1 MPRAGST
8 TSRLVL
14 AAFLLFAALPLGPA
28 LAPSEAAAV
37 DATEIVVLLR
47 DRTGRDADLDP
58 RPLTPAE
65 LDRLE
70 HAASTSLTAG
80 AVQPNG
86 AQVLVL
92 PGRVGDRSL
101 RRVLAGLRSLP
112 EVVSADDVPRG
123 DDADERPVPSTG
135 DIDRLVVKLNDRA
148 SRDDSDAGRPLSQD
162 ALRRLTRVAG
172 VPLYYERPVSGGAY
186 ALRLFQRMPPASVA
200 AIAARLEADPEV
212 AYAEPTVRGRFGG
225 VPDDPLFEAQ
235 WPLWARG
242 GGIRA
247 PEAWDRSVGDPRVV
261 VAVLDSGVLPAHPDL
276 RDRLLPGHDFVSDV
290 RRSNDFDG
298 RDADPTDPGDATASS
313 ECASGSA
320 ATRSTWHGTHVAG
333 TIGASTNNGLGVAG
347 VDWQARILPV
357 RVGAKCGIDPIDLV
371 DAIRWAAGAVAPGAR
386 IPDAPP
392 NPRPARVLNLSMEFP
407 GRCPRS
413 LEDAISDATAAGALV
428 VVAAGNLSRAAQDF
442 YPANCPGVVAV
453 HANDR
458 NGARAPYSN
467 YGRVDLSAP
476 GGSMVLAPGDGVLS
490 TSQAGDRNVG
500 AYEYAFKE
508 GTSMAAPIVAGVAA
522 LVLSLDE
529 SLRPGEVENVL
540 VATSRPFPSGTDADC
555 SDDGALS
562 CGAGI
567 VDASAALSS
576 MR

>member
-1 MPRAGST
+1 MPR
-8 TSRLVL
+8 SRFRASLPFLV
-14 AAFLLFAALPLGPA
+14 ALLLVAPLLCGG
-28 LAPSEAAAV
+28 AAAD
-37 DATEIVVLLR
+37 DATEIAVLLR
-47 DRTGRDADLDP
+47 DRTGRDADLEP
-58 RPLTPAE
+58 RPLEPVE

-70 HAASTSLTAG
+70 HAAATSLVLG

-92 PGRVGDRSL
+92 PGAVGDGPL
-101 RRVLAGLRSLP
+101 RRILAGLRALP
-112 EVVSADDVPRG
+112 EVVYADDLPRPDG
-123 DDADERPVPSTG
+123 TGERPVPSTG
-135 DIDRLVVKLNDRA
+135 DIDRLVVKLRDQS
-148 SRDDSDAGRPLSQD
+148 SRDDSDAARPLSQEV
-162 ALRRLTRVAG
+162 LRRLSRVAG
-172 VPLYYERPVSGGAY
+172 VPLYYERTVSGGAY

-200 AIAARLEADPEV
+200 AIAVRLEADPDV
-212 AYAEPTVRGRFGG
+212 AYAEPTVRGRFGI
-225 VPDDPLFEAQ
+225 PDDPLFEAQ
-235 WPLWARG
+235 WPLYAPG

-261 VAVLDSGVLPAHPDL
+261 IAVLDSGVLPAHPDL

-290 RRSNDFDG
+290 RRSNDLDG
-298 RDADPTDPGDATASS
+298 RDADPTDPGDATMAS

-392 NPRPARVLNLSMEFP
+392 NPHPARVLNLSMEFP
-407 GRCPRS
+407 GACPRS
-413 LEDAISDATAAGALV
+413 LQDAISDATAAGALV
-428 VVAAGNLSRAAQDF
+428 VVAAGNLGRAAQDF
-442 YPANCPGVVAV
+442 YPANCQGVVAV

-458 NGARAPYSN
+458 DGGRAPYSN
-467 YGRVDLSAP
+467 YGRVDVSAP
-476 GGSMVLAPGDGVLS
+476 GGTMVRAPSDGVLS
-490 TSQAGDRNVG
+490 TSQAGDRDVG

-508 GTSMAAPIVAGVAA
+508 GTSMAAPIVSGVAA

-529 SLRPGEVENVL
+529 SLRPGEVQNVL
-540 VATSRPFPSGTDADC
+540 IATARPFSAGTGSDC
-555 SDDGALS
+555 SADGALS

-567 VDASAALSS
+567 VDAAAALSS
-576 MR
+576 VR